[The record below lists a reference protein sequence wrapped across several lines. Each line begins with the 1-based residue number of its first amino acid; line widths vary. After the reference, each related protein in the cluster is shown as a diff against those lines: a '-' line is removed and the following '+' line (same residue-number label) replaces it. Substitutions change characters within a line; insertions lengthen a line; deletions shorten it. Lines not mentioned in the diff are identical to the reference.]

1 MDFHFCRTKHVSFA
15 RSHTLTSFEDLS
27 VDRSV
32 SRLSTTKSQER
43 LIGGKKARSSSEHL
57 HHHQLHHGHQ
67 YAQEKLR
74 LQDSNI
80 PTIPLANVSNL
91 KTDTELIEKLKRNV
105 KKTQATQTDVFA
117 SRKLSFSS
125 NLSMSPRSAHRTC
138 INGNILGRK
147 LTKSLSEAMTRR
159 VQDDP
164 SINT

>member
-1 MDFHFCRTKHVSFA
+1 MSFA
-15 RSHTLTSFEDLS
+15 RSHTLTSFEDLT

-43 LIGGKKARSSSEHL
+43 LIGGKKGRSSTEHL

-67 YAQEKLR
+67 YAQEKAK
-74 LQDSNI
+74 LQESSAL
-80 PTIPLANVSNL
+80 PLANVAKL
-91 KTDTELIEKLKRNV
+91 KTDSELIEKLKRNV

-125 NLSMSPRSAHRTC
+125 NMSNMSMSPRSAHRTC

-159 VQDDP
+159 VQDEP